1 MGIKNLNSIL
11 KRYAPHTLTKQVPL
25 SEYVGRT
32 VAVDASVYMYKYKSV
47 YGRQWI
53 SVFYNFLTSLSGVR
67 CVFVFD
73 SKTCIHEKVAE
84 RARRSSQKRALRER
98 VDEVRA
104 ALEAYKQTGAVA
116 QVLRQFSPTNTNF
129 TRLISTSARGDAS
142 AISVEKIEE
151 YIAKSDN
158 HLLPIYQEDF
168 DTVRKM
174 CNSVGFATITAE
186 IEAEKLCALLCH
198 EKKVDAIMT
207 EDSDALVYI
216 TPRIL
221 HKVSGGQC
229 IELSMPRILEA
240 LDMSPAQF
248 VDMCILCG
256 TDYAPSVPGIGP
268 MKAHKFIKTCG
279 SIDEISKYNFGS
291 LNHVRVREIFAIEP
305 SGVDAIAF
313 PDPDPVELTR
323 ILFENNV
330 RVHSKTKWPH
340 SNNLKLS

>member
-11 KRYAPHTLTKQVPL
+11 KRYAPHALTKQVAL
-25 SEYVGRT
+25 SDYAGKT

-53 SVFYNFLTSLSGVR
+53 SVFYNFLKSMSDIR

-84 RARRSSQKRALRER
+84 RARRSNQKKALRTK
-98 VDEVRA
+98 VDEIRA
-104 ALEAYKQTGAVA
+104 ALEAYKQTGAVS
-116 QVLRQFSPTNTNF
+116 QVLRSFTPTNTNF
-129 TRLISTSARGDAS
+129 ARLISTSARGDVS

-158 HLLPIYQEDF
+158 HLLPIYQQDF
-168 DTVRKM
+168 DTIKQM
-174 CNSVGFATITAE
+174 CNSMGFATITAT

-216 TPRIL
+216 TPKIL
-221 HKVSGGQC
+221 HKVSAGQC
-229 IELSMPRILEA
+229 TELAVPDVLAALE
-240 LDMSPAQF
+240 MTPSQF

-268 MKAHKFIKTCG
+268 MKAHKFIKTHG
-279 SIDEISKYNFGS
+279 SIDEIARNLKYSFEA
-291 LNHVRVREIFAIEP
+291 LNHARIREIFALEP
-305 SGVDAIAF
+305 SGIETIEF
-313 PDPDPVELTR
+313 PQPDPVELTR

-330 RVHSKTKWPH
+330 RVHSKT
-340 SNNLKLS
+340 N

>member
-11 KRYAPHTLTKQVPL
+11 KRYAAHTLSKQVPL
-25 SEYVGRT
+25 SEYVGKT
-32 VAVDASVYMYKYKSV
+32 VAIDASVYMYKYKSV

-53 SVFYNFLTSLSGVR
+53 SVFYNFLSSMSGIR

-73 SKTCIHEKVAE
+73 SKTCIYEKVAE
-84 RARRSSQKRALRER
+84 RARRSSQKKALREK

-104 ALEAYKQTGAVA
+104 ALETYKQTGAVA
-116 QVLRQFSPTNTNF
+116 QVLRSFTPSNTNF
-129 TRLISTSARGDAS
+129 VRLISTSARGDPS
-142 AISVEKIEE
+142 TISVEKVEE
-151 YIAKSDN
+151 YITKSDN
-158 HLLPIYQEDF
+158 HLLPIYEEDF
-168 DTVRKM
+168 DTVRQM
-174 CNSVGFATITAE
+174 CNSLGFATIDAS

-216 TPRIL
+216 TPKIL
-221 HKVSGGQC
+221 HKVSAGQC
-229 IELSMPRILEA
+229 VELSMPQILEA
-240 LDMSPAQF
+240 LDMTPAQF

-268 MKAHKFIKTCG
+268 MKAHKFIKTYG
-279 SIDEISKYNFGS
+279 SIDEISKNKYNLES
-291 LNHVRVREIFAIEP
+291 LNYVRVREIFAIEP
-305 SGVDAIAF
+305 SGVDTITF

-330 RVHSKTKWPH
+330 RIHSKTK
-340 SNNLKLS
+340 